1 MNLINQRGTPDEEE
15 MTIWA
20 SRNQESILDIRLKT
34 AILVNTPCVTPCF
47 LLNLL
52 FACTCYYNF
61 VTILINIGNL
71 PYTLKLTGGDLI
83 NDFEC
88 SLYKFTQCSDFEC
101 YYLLTHPPPTDIME
115 TESTAVTQT
124 SGWYSSW
131 IPLGAFHDGITNLQG
146 GVGWHLATLFTS
158 DLMCPYLKRIHI
170 LQHFGF
176 YYYFASCIVWYWL
189 LSVGCALCIF

>member
-71 PYTLKLTGGDLI
+71 PYTLKLTGGNLI
-83 NDFEC
+83 NDFKY
-88 SLYKFTQCSDFEC
+88 SLYKFTQNPDHEC

-115 TESTAVTQT
+115 AKSTAETQT

-131 IPLGAFHDGITNLQG
+131 IPMRAFQDGITNLQG
-146 GVGWHLATLFTS
+146 GVGWHPATSFTS
-158 DLMCPYLKRIHI
+158 DLICPYSKRIRI
-170 LQHFGF
+170 LQNFGF
-176 YYYFASCIVWYWL
+176 YCYFAFCIVW
-189 LSVGCALCIF
+189 CAVLTV